1 MKRTALLKPSTA
13 DVIPMTV
20 ALSDEVLPQVQE
32 KAQALA
38 ADLGYEGPLSVSG
51 LEDGIRF
58 YQRRT
63 VESLL
68 EMGKRLLILRELTPR
83 GNSQIGKDGFEER
96 LSSLGLTK
104 SSAYRFMQAASKVI
118 KSPNLG
124 LLSTQVKSMSAFL
137 ELVTH
142 DDDVLVQLA
151 DMDDIDRMSA
161 SQLRER
167 VRKLEA
173 DGLED
178 ARAEQKRANRLAL
191 ELEKKDDLLE
201 RLRTAVPG
209 NTAYTPETNIVRQ
222 QAALMDT
229 HCATAMSLL
238 DKMAGELDADETD
251 AQQYQAQLHSLW
263 FAAQAIQA
271 RAAILIQRLG
281 DIDQMPAL
289 AEVSQFMPGMLTQEE
304 ATWFLQ
310 EVEILRS
317 SLLHAHQSVRDEA
330 PAETPRKP
338 GRPKGA
344 KKSSSKE

>member
-1 MKRTALLKPSTA
+1 MKRLAIKQPMA
-13 DVIPMTV
+13 EVIPMTATV
-20 ALSDEVLPQVQE
+20 PSEACRAEPE
-32 KAQALA
+32 KLAALA
-38 ADLGYEGPLSVSG
+38 KELSYDGPLSASG

-63 VESLL
+63 VEALL
-68 EMGKRLLILRELTPR
+68 ELGKRLILLKEVTPHGEFQKR
-83 GNSQIGKDGFEER
+83 IDLLGF
-96 LSSLGLTK
+96 G
-104 SSAYRFMQAASKVI
+104 YRSAASFMNAARKTI
-118 KSPNLG
+118 KSETVA
-124 LLSTQVKSMSAFL
+124 LLATQVKSTKAFL
-137 ELVTH
+137 ELITH
-142 DDDVLVQLA
+142 DDDVLEQLA
-151 DMDDIDRMSA
+151 DLDDIDRMSA

-173 DGLED
+173 DGHED

-191 ELEKKDDLLE
+191 ELEQKDDLLD

-209 NTAYTPETNIVRQ
+209 NSAYTPETNIVRQ

-229 HCATAMSLL
+229 HCASAMSLL
-238 DKMAGELDADETD
+238 DKMAGELDADEAD
-251 AQQYQAQLHSLW
+251 PQQYQAQLHSLW

-317 SLLHAHQSVRDEA
+317 SLLHAHQCVRDEA
-330 PAETPRKP
+330 HARTPRKP